1 MSTATVIDPDV
12 IESGLQLQRRPGVT
26 LGGTS
31 AVLNM
36 SGDDAA
42 EFGGEDQVEVPG
54 IGGVLPVGVGA
65 MARLSRVAIVEE
77 PWHSMYLWS
86 VVFVRTA
93 WGTRLFDSR
102 SVRLFE
108 VGFDVVP

>member
-1 MSTATVIDPDV
+1 
-12 IESGLQLQRRPGVT
+12 
-26 LGGTS
+26 
-31 AVLNM
+31 M

-108 VGFDVVP
+108 VGIDVVP